1 MKLLNSND
9 KIFVAGHN
17 GMVGKAICRALRKNL
32 YLNLITI
39 NKSELDLQDS
49 LAVKKWFVQ
58 HKPDVVIIAAA
69 KVGGI
74 YANQNYPRFSFKQFG
89 NPK

>member
-1 MKLLNSND
+1 MAWWVNN
-9 KIFVAGHN
+9 
-17 GMVGKAICRALRKNL
+17 CRALRKNL

-74 YANQNYPRFSFKQFG
+74 YANQNYPVDFLLNNLEIQ
-89 NPK
+89 NNL